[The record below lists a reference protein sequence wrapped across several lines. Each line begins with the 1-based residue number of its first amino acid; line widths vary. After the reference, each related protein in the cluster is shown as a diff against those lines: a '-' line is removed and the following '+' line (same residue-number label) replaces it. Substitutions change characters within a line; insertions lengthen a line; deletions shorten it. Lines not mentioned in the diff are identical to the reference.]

1 MCVENTCHDE
11 LAWSQTAVVGSRR
24 CAFAT
29 DANVRSIAN
38 AGIAY
43 VKLTGGIGGAGGD
56 GDGDGGCGCGR
67 GQMNPMHP
75 VVYLEECQTKVLQ
88 VSKARSQIGKRE
100 SKIHSEIPNR
110 LA

>member
-43 VKLTGGIGGAGGD
+43 VKLTGGIGGAGGVGD
-56 GDGDGGCGCGR
+56 GDGDGDGDGGRGCGCGR

-88 VSKARSQIGKRE
+88 VSEREARLARE
-100 SKIHSEIPNR
+100 SR
-110 LA
+110 